1 MKARRNAR
9 AAAAIGNLSR
19 IFDNLPKFNHNR
31 STVRRSL
38 PRERQPRGGDRRA
51 SGGKR
56 RMKVLGLSFDYHD
69 AAAALVIDGAIVAAA
84 EEERFSRKKH
94 DSRFPERAIRF
105 CLEQAGIGAADLD
118 KVVHYENPFL
128 KFDRI
133 VKSAVDDYP
142 KSADY
147 LKSTVHAWLGLGK
160 LDVRQRIV
168 DHLKVP
174 EERVTLLDHHASHAG
189 AAYFASG
196 FPAATV
202 VTLDGVGEY
211 ETCTVSAARGNRIEK
226 LYSCELPDSLGLFY
240 SAFTAFLGF
249 EVNEGEYKVMGMAG
263 FGEPTA
269 YDTIRKLVELLPDG
283 LIRMDQ
289 SYFSFTCPGA
299 YPFTD
304 KLIALLGKPREPES
318 AFDIGTKGAPPA
330 NEIQKIS
337 RHYADIAAS
346 VQRVAEDMIFHIV
359 LKAVERTDIPDVC
372 MAGGVA
378 LNSLANGKLQKMMK
392 GRLYVQ
398 PAAGDAG
405 SALGAALSWY
415 HGHSGAAPRGLVNPY
430 IGKRFTDDEFV
441 AALEGAR
448 LTTWKRFDDEKAL
461 IEDVADKL
469 ATGAVIGWHQGA
481 LEWGPRALGA
491 RSILANPTSPD
502 TQRIVN
508 EKIKFREPFR
518 PFAPAVLAERARE
531 FFDMPEPYGPNCPEH
546 FMLAVAT
553 VLPDK
558 RKAIPAVTHVDGTA
572 RVQLV
577 RRDINPRFYALIEA
591 FARRTGVPV
600 LLNTSFNLRGEPI
613 VCSPWDA
620 MKTFSWSDMD
630 YLLAGNVL
638 VWKEPFR
645 CA

>member
-1 MKARRNAR
+1 MK
-9 AAAAIGNLSR
+9 I
-19 IFDNLPKFNHNR
+19 
-31 STVRRSL
+31 
-38 PRERQPRGGDRRA
+38 
-51 SGGKR
+51 
-56 RMKVLGLSFDYHD
+56 LGLSFDYHD
-69 AAAALVIDGAIVAAA
+69 AAAALIVDGAVVAAA

-94 DSRFPERAIRF
+94 DARFPSRAIRF
-105 CLEQAGIGAADLD
+105 CLEKAGIAAGDLD
-118 KVVHYENPFL
+118 MVVHYENPFL

-142 KSADY
+142 KSVDY
-147 LKSTVHAWLGLGK
+147 LKSTVHSWLGLGK

-168 DHLKVP
+168 DQLGVP
-174 EERVTLLDHHASHAG
+174 TDRVTLVDHHQSHAG

-196 FPAATV
+196 FDAATV

-211 ETCTVSAARGNRIEK
+211 ETCTVSAARGSKVEK
-226 LYSCELPDSLGLFY
+226 LYSCELPHSLGLFY

-263 FGEPTA
+263 FGEPAA
-269 YDTIRKLVELLPDG
+269 YDTIRKLVELLPNG
-283 LIRMDQ
+283 LVRMDE

-304 KLIALLGKPREPES
+304 KLIGLLGAPREPES
-318 AFDIGTKGAPPA
+318 AFDIGIKGQAPA

-359 LKAVERTDIPDVC
+359 LKGVERTGIPDVC

-415 HGHSGAAPRGLVNPY
+415 HGQSGASRPRGLVNPY
-430 IGKRFTDDEFV
+430 IGKSFTDDAFIEALQ
-441 AALEGAR
+441 AAR
-448 LTTWKRFDDEKAL
+448 MTTWRRFDDEAAL
-461 IEDVADKL
+461 IEDIAEKL
-469 ATGAVIGWHQGA
+469 AGGAVIGWHQGA

-491 RSILANPTSPD
+491 RSILANPTRAD
-502 TQRIVN
+502 MQRIVN

-518 PFAPAVLAERARE
+518 PFAPAVLAERALE

-546 FMLAVAT
+546 FMLAVAN
-553 VLPDK
+553 VRPDK
-558 RKAIPAVTHVDGTA
+558 RNAIPAVTHVDGTA

-577 RRDINPRFYALIEA
+577 RRDTNPRFYALIAA

-600 LLNTSFNLRGEPI
+600 VLNTSFNLRGEPI

-638 VWKEPFR
+638 VWKEPHR

>member
-1 MKARRNAR
+1 MK
-9 AAAAIGNLSR
+9 I
-19 IFDNLPKFNHNR
+19 
-31 STVRRSL
+31 
-38 PRERQPRGGDRRA
+38 
-51 SGGKR
+51 
-56 RMKVLGLSFDYHD
+56 LGLSFDYHD
-69 AAAALVIDGAIVAAA
+69 AAAALIVNGAIVAAA

-94 DSRFPERAIRF
+94 DARFPSRAIRF
-105 CLEQAGIGAADLD
+105 CLEKAGITAADLD

-142 KSADY
+142 KSVDY
-147 LKSTVHAWLGLGK
+147 LKSTVHSWLGLGK

-168 DHLKVP
+168 DQLGVP
-174 EERVTLLDHHASHAG
+174 EDRVTLVDHHQSHAG

-196 FPAATV
+196 FDAATI

-211 ETCTVSAARGNRIEK
+211 ETCTVSVARGSKVEK
-226 LYSCELPDSLGLFY
+226 LYSCELPHSLGLFY

-263 FGEPTA
+263 FGEPKV
-269 YDTIRKLVELLPDG
+269 YDKIRKLVELLPNG
-283 LIRMDQ
+283 LVRMDE

-304 KLIALLGKPREPES
+304 KLVELLGTPREPES
-318 AFDIGTKGAPPA
+318 AFDIGVKGQPA
-330 NEIQKIS
+330 VNEIQKIS

-346 VQRVAEDMIFHIV
+346 VQRVTEDMIFHIV
-359 LKAVERTDIPDVC
+359 LSAVKHTGIQDVC

-378 LNSLANGKLQKMMK
+378 LNSLANGKLQKMLK
-392 GRLYVQ
+392 GRLYIQ

-415 HGHSGAAPRGLVNPY
+415 HGNAGTAQRRGLVNPY
-430 IGKRFTDDEFV
+430 IGKSFTDDEFV
-441 AALEGAR
+441 ATLRASR
-448 LTTWKRFDDEKAL
+448 MTTWKRFDDEKAL
-461 IEDVADKL
+461 IEDVAEKL
-469 ATGAVIGWHQGA
+469 AGGAVIGWHQGG

-491 RSILANPTSPD
+491 RSILANPTSAD

-518 PFAPAVLAERARE
+518 PFAPAVLAERALE
-531 FFDMPEPYGPNCPEH
+531 FFDMPEPYGMNCPEH
-546 FMLAVAT
+546 FMLAVAN
-553 VLPDK
+553 VRPDK
-558 RKAIPAVTHVDGTA
+558 RTAIPAVTHVDGTA

-577 RRDINPRFYALIEA
+577 RRETNPRFYALIES

-600 LLNTSFNLRGEPI
+600 VLNTSFNLRGEPI

-638 VWKEPFR
+638 VWKEPHR

>member
-1 MKARRNAR
+1 
-9 AAAAIGNLSR
+9 
-19 IFDNLPKFNHNR
+19 
-31 STVRRSL
+31 
-38 PRERQPRGGDRRA
+38 
-51 SGGKR
+51 
-56 RMKVLGLSFDYHD
+56 MKVLGLSFDYHD
-69 AAAALVIDGAIVAAA
+69 AAAALIVDGAIVAAA

-94 DSRFPERAIRF
+94 DARFPARAIRF
-105 CLEQAGIGAADLD
+105 CLEKAGITAAHLD

-147 LKSTVHAWLGLGK
+147 LKSTVYSWLGLGK

-168 DHLKVP
+168 DQLGVAAD
-174 EERVTLLDHHASHAG
+174 RVTLVDHHQSHAG

-196 FPAATV
+196 FDAATV

-211 ETCTVSAARGNRIEK
+211 ETCTVSAARGNNVEK
-226 LYSCELPDSLGLFY
+226 LYSCELPHSIGLFY

-263 FGEPTA
+263 FGEPAA
-269 YDTIRKLVELLPDG
+269 YDKIRKLVELLPNG
-283 LIRMDQ
+283 LVRMDGR
-289 SYFSFTCPGA
+289 YFSFTCPGA

-304 KLIALLGKPREPES
+304 KLIELLGAPREPES
-318 AFDIGTKGAPPA
+318 AFDIGVKGQPPA
-330 NEIQKIS
+330 NEIQKVS

-359 LKAVERTDIPDVC
+359 LSAVKRTGIQDVC

-378 LNSLANGKLQKMMK
+378 LNSLANGKLQKMLK

-415 HGHSGAAPRGLVNPY
+415 HGQSGTARRRGLVNPY
-430 IGKRFTDDEFV
+430 IGKSFADDEFV
-441 AALEGAR
+441 AALKAAR
-448 LTTWKRFDDEKAL
+448 MTTWRRFDDEASL
-461 IEDVADKL
+461 IEDIAEKL
-469 ATGAVIGWHQGA
+469 AAGAVIGWHQGA

-491 RSILANPTSPD
+491 RSILANPTSAD

-518 PFAPAVLAERARE
+518 PFAPAVLAERALE

-546 FMLAVAT
+546 FMLAVAN

-558 RKAIPAVTHVDGTA
+558 RQVIPAVTHVDGTA

-577 RRDINPRFYALIEA
+577 RRDTNPRFYALIEA

-630 YLLAGNVL
+630 YLLSGNVL
-638 VWKEPFR
+638 VWKEPHQ